1 MDYNN
6 KKFSIYI
13 ASPGLENTEKYGTKK
28 YSFNINNKLEKI
40 YKEFIKLH
48 NQKKIKYNNSIQ
60 IKGTTRI
67 WKVETSNI
75 KLTKI
80 Y

>member
-28 YSFNINNKLEKI
+28 YSFNINNKLE
-40 YKEFIKLH
+40 F
-48 NQKKIKYNNSIQ
+48 N
-60 IKGTTRI
+60 
-67 WKVETSNI
+67 V
-75 KLTKI
+75 
-80 Y
+80 